1 MVDDEKASAR
11 KCMQKP
17 GNSGYLPRSSS
28 YNTIVILIEG
38 GRGRIISIKYLIFT
52 RSQASFVILRGG
64 GGSAHARWLS
74 FFFFAFAQRKKD
86 PLDSARFNTEAYLPP
101 HLGHAFDRR
110 AQGGPPF
117 NLKMMI

>member
-52 RSQASFVILRGG
+52 SSQASFVILRGAAPPPLAG
-64 GGSAHARWLS
+64 S

-86 PLDSARFNTEAYLPP
+86 PLDGARFNTEAYLPP
-101 HLGHAFDRR
+101 HLGHAFGRR
-110 AQGGPPF
+110 AQGGPSF